1 MEKRFKIHH
10 AQDVF
15 LFVENFFEKI
25 GAGVN
30 QMGYWIVYN
39 SENRFMMLGGFVL
52 EEVGGG
58 AAYFGA

>member
-30 QMGYWIVYN
+30 QMGFWIVYN
-39 SENRFMMLGGFVL
+39 SENRFMMLG
-52 EEVGGG
+52 
-58 AAYFGA
+58 